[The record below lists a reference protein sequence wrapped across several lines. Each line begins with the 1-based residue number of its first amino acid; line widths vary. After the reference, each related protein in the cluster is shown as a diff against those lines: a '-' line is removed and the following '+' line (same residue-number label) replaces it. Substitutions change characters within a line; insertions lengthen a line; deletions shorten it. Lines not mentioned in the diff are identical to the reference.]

1 MIEIITFLTII
12 TMTLLTTRIGAVAL
26 SLTGLSD
33 TVARFQARSALSG
46 VGFTTTEAESITSD
60 HRRRKIIMKL
70 MLIGNVGIVS
80 LVATGLLS
88 FMHISK
94 NFKDWRT
101 VSVFLAGL
109 ALLWFLATSKTMEKL
124 LRKFI
129 QKFFRKYTTLTSRNY
144 EDILRLNG
152 NFVLV
157 EIPVTPKSWLNNK
170 TISETKLHM
179 EGIVILGIH
188 RASGDYIG
196 IPQKETLFKTG
207 DLITLYG
214 HSEQITKLH
223 NRKAGEKGEES
234 HLKSIKNNKEMIA
247 ENPK

>member
-12 TMTLLTTRIGAVAL
+12 TMTLLTTRIAAVAL

-33 TVARFQARSALSG
+33 TIARFQARSALSG
-46 VGFTTTEAESITSD
+46 VGFTTSEAESITTD

-88 FMHISK
+88 FMHLSHNYK
-94 NFKDWRT
+94 HMPS

-109 ALLWFLATSKTMEKL
+109 AVLWFLATSKTMEKI
-124 LRKFI
+124 LRKLI
-129 QKFFRKYTTLTSRNY
+129 QKFFRKYTSLASRNY

-157 EIPVTPKSWLNNK
+157 EIPVNLKGWLENK
-170 TISETKLHM
+170 TLSESKLDL
-179 EGIVILGIH
+179 EGILVLGIH
-188 RASGDYIG
+188 RDSGDYIG
-196 IPQKETLFKTG
+196 IPQPDTLFKAG
-207 DLITLYG
+207 DLVTLYG
-214 HSEQITKLH
+214 HSEQITKLN
-223 NRKAGEKGEES
+223 NRKADHKGEES

-247 ENPK
+247 DNTE